1 LKWFGNAALG
11 GENWDESGCGVWR
24 GRHWLCKSTVSS
36 KLRLFFVSPFLYRLK
51 VSGKS
56 ISEGERKKFIESFS
70 SIIKSR
76 SEMFLPKRGKAV
88 GDGDVNLPPKVEVDF
103 RPRWVQR

>member
-51 VSGKS
+51 LFRKL
-56 ISEGERKKFIESFS
+56 ISEGEGKKFIESFS
-70 SIIKSR
+70 SMMKSR

-88 GDGDVNLPPKVEVDF
+88 GDGGCKFTPEGGG
-103 RPRWVQR
+103 

>member
-1 LKWFGNAALG
+1 M
-11 GENWDESGCGVWR
+11 
-24 GRHWLCKSTVSS
+24 
-36 KLRLFFVSPFLYRLK
+36 SPFLYRLK

-56 ISEGERKKFIESFS
+56 ISEGEGKKFIESFS